1 MPSIKVKADIEKAKK
16 PKVPVSHIREATDKA
31 QKPDRDFFLVNGSRL
46 FLELNNG
53 EINDRLKK
61 LLQEV
66 GEIVDV
72 KDRNS
77 AVCLYLRIKML

>member
-1 MPSIKVKADIEKAKK
+1 MA
-16 PKVPVSHIREATDKA
+16 
-31 QKPDRDFFLVNGSRL
+31 
-46 FLELNNG
+46 
-53 EINDRLKK
+53 EINDKLKK

-77 AVCLYLRIKML
+77 AVWSLPQNKI

>member
-1 MPSIKVKADIEKAKK
+1 MA
-16 PKVPVSHIREATDKA
+16 
-31 QKPDRDFFLVNGSRL
+31 
-46 FLELNNG
+46 
-53 EINDRLKK
+53 EINDKLKK

-77 AVCLYLRIKML
+77 AVWSLPQKSKCYDCKAQSIRKDILSLGYVV